1 MPSKFYLT
9 ILLCLFAFNASAA
22 DNNENYIGWQANFK
36 RIALDISSTSV
47 SNAKEYQNSPNTSLS
62 SDSESVY
69 KGVFDFILGYGQ
81 PEYQWNNRVYMT
93 YGKTTLKPYDKPKSS
108 SESSDEI
115 LLTSDYM
122 RKMWRYYD
130 SDVGPFGSLGYQT
143 EFTANN
149 DAPRNK
155 VIRGKAGIKLF
166 NNQYISEL
174 YAAAV
179 GEIDMTYSEN
189 DQKSAWEIGITAQYP
204 LRDGVKFEVE
214 SYFRDYLTY
223 SRYVGTDFKYDFN
236 LVTRMDVKIN
246 DTFSIAPFMSYR
258 RAQAREASS
267 AGSNFMVG
275 VSLAYSDIFNL

>member
-1 MPSKFYLT
+1 MSLKYYT
-9 ILLCLFAFNASAA
+9 AALLCLFSFNALAA
-22 DNNENYIGWQANFK
+22 DEAENFIGWRANIK
-36 RIALDISSTSV
+36 RIALDISSTNV
-47 SNAKEYQNSPNTSLS
+47 SNSKEYQDSPNTALS
-62 SDSESVY
+62 ADSENVY
-69 KGVFDFILGYGQ
+69 KGVLDFILEYGQ
-81 PEYQWNNRVYMT
+81 PLYQWNNRAYMT
-93 YGKTTLKPYDKPKSS
+93 YGKTTLKPYDKPQSS
-108 SESSDEI
+108 SENSDEI
-115 LLTSDYM
+115 LFTSDYM
-122 RKMWRYYD
+122 RKMWRYWD

-143 EFTANN
+143 EFTANG

-166 NNQYISEL
+166 NNKYISEL

-179 GEIDMTYSEN
+179 GEIDMTYNPS

-204 LRDGVKFEVE
+204 LRDGVKFELE

-236 LVTRMDVKIN
+236 LVTRMSVKIN

-258 RAQAREASS
+258 RAQAREASA
-267 AGSNFMVG
+267 AGSNFMIG